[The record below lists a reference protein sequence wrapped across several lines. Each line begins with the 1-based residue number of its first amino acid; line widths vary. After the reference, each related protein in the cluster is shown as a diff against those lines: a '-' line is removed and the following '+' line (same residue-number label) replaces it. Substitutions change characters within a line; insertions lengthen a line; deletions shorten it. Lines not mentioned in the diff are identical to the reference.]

1 MSDENETNG
10 SSFDVLHKDYSRRD
24 VLKGAAIAGAAMG
37 LGPLLA
43 ACGGG
48 GTSATSAAPS
58 ASVAASPKMG
68 GVLRAGI
75 TGGSSSDTFDALAP
89 VTQTDYARIL
99 QVYQPLFEFDQKA
112 ESIPCLAEDM
122 TPNADATV
130 WTIRLRAGV
139 TWHDGKP
146 LTPEDVMYTFRRIL
160 DPKNPTPGM
169 TLIGSVDTA
178 NMKKIDATTL
188 QVGCTAPFSTF
199 PQAAATIGYVPIVPD
214 GYDPKAPPNGTGP
227 FMADTFNPGQQ
238 TTLKR
243 NPNYWQS
250 GQPYLDQVVITNY
263 PDETAQTNALAGGQ
277 VDVVNTL
284 STDIL
289 SALTSQGKK
298 VLISPGG
305 GWTPFTMRVDA
316 APFTDVRVRQA
327 MRLIVDRPQMM
338 ELVFAGHGTVGNDV
352 FSIWDPDY
360 DTQLPQRTQDIEQAK
375 SLLKAAGREGLTVE
389 LRTADVAQGV
399 VKAAQVFAQQ
409 AKAAGV
415 TVNLVKTTVTDFY
428 GTNYLKWIFAQ
439 DYWWYTYYLPQAA
452 ECIIPGA
459 PYNETHWNDPRTNS
473 LYADALKTV
482 DVAKRTEI
490 VHELQKIDY
499 DEGGYIIPYFPPVI
513 DGYAP
518 NVNGLV
524 PSKVGSPLNEYA
536 FKNLW
541 LS

>member
-1 MSDENETNG
+1 
-10 SSFDVLHKDYSRRD
+10 
-24 VLKGAAIAGAAMG
+24 VLKGATVAGAALG
-37 LGPLLA
+37 VGPLLA
-43 ACGGG
+43 ACGGA
-48 GTSATSAAPS
+48 GTSASPS

-75 TGGSSSDTFDALAP
+75 TGGSSSDTYDALNA
-89 VTQTDYARIL
+89 VTQTDWARIM
-99 QVYQPLFEFDQKA
+99 QVYQPLFEFDQNA
-112 ESIPCLAEDM
+112 NSIPCLAEEM

-160 DPKNPTPGM
+160 DPKNPLPGA
-169 TLIGSVDTA
+169 LIIAPVDKA
-178 NMKKIDATTL
+178 NMKKIDAQTL
-188 QVGCTAPFSTF
+188 QVGCTSPFSNF
-199 PQAAATIGYVPIVPD
+199 PEAVTTIGYVLIVPD

-227 FMADTFNPGQQ
+227 FMADTFTPGQQ

-243 NPNYWQS
+243 FPNYWQS
-250 GQPYLDQVVITNY
+250 EQPYLDKVVITNY
-263 PDETAQTNALAGGQ
+263 PDETAQTNALASGQ

-298 VLISPGG
+298 TLISPGG
-305 GWTPFTMRVDA
+305 GWTPFTMRVDIP
-316 APFTDVRVRQA
+316 PFDDVRVRQA
-327 MRLIVDRPQMM
+327 MRLIVDRQQML
-338 ELVFAGHGTVGNDV
+338 ELVFAGNGSIGNDV

-360 DTQLPQRTQDIEQAK
+360 NTQLPQRTQDIEQAK

-399 VKAAQVFAQQ
+399 VKASQVFAQQ

-415 TVNLVKTTVTDFY
+415 TVNLVKTPVGDYY
-428 GTNYLKWIFAQ
+428 GTSYLKYPFAM
-439 DYWWYTYYLPQAA
+439 DYWWYTFYLPQAA
-452 ECIIPGA
+452 ETIIPGA
-459 PYNETHWNDPRTNS
+459 VYNETHWNDPRTNS
-473 LYADALKTV
+473 LYEQALATV
-482 DVAKRTEI
+482 DAAKRTEI

-524 PSKVGSPLNEYA
+524 LSKVGSPLNQYA